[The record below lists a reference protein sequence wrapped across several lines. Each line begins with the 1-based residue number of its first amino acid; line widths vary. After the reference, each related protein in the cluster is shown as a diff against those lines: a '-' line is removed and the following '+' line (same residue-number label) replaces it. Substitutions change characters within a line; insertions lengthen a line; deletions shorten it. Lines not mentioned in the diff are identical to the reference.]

1 MLQLINHLP
10 ANVVGVRASGEVT
23 RADMENVLLPAIDQ
37 LAEREGEINYLLVL
51 DTNVQ
56 NFTLA
61 AWWNDL
67 KLGLKNFTKWN
78 RIAVVSEQKG
88 VEWFT
93 DLFKFLIPGKSR
105 GFTHDELSE
114 AIVWV
119 SGDGEQ

>member
-23 RADMENVLLPAIDQ
+23 REDMVNVLLPAIDQ
-37 LAEREGEINYLLVL
+37 LAEREGAINYLLIL
-51 DTNVQ
+51 DTGVQ

-67 KLGLKNFTKWN
+67 KLGLKNYTKWN
-78 RIAVVSEQKG
+78 RIAVVSEQMG

-93 DLFKFLIPGKSR
+93 DLFRFLIPGSSR

-114 AIVWV
+114 AMVWV
-119 SGDGEQ
+119 SGDGE

>member
-1 MLQLINHLP
+1 MLQIINHLP
-10 ANVVGVRASGEVT
+10 SNVVGVRATGEVT
-23 RADMENVLLPAIDQ
+23 REDMEQVLLPAISQ
-37 LAEREGEINYLLVL
+37 LAERENKINYLLVL
-51 DTNVQ
+51 DTGVQ

-93 DLFKFLIPGKSR
+93 DLFRFAIPGKSK
-105 GFTHDELSE
+105 GFTHEQLAEST
-114 AIVWV
+114 VWV
-119 SGDGEQ
+119 SDSSD